1 MNEQEALMAKIR
13 SYQFAMWELH
23 IFLDTHPGDCK
34 AAQKQEEYRKIADD
48 LTAKYEAT
56 YGPVNVNSGNTSRW
70 AWISNPWPWDGAAP
84 MQNVNVQGTTKAME
98 NTMPWMNSPMPA
110 QTMPSSGNT
119 AVQGAARPME
129 NTMPW
134 MNSPMPAQTMP
145 SAGNTAVQGAARP
158 MENTM
163 PWMNGP
169 MPAQTM
175 PSAGNTAVQGAE
187 KAQGTAKPQT
197 NVLSWV
203 NSMPWRKDS
212 GK

>member
-134 MNSPMPAQTMP
+134 MNC
-145 SAGNTAVQGAARP
+145 
-158 MENTM
+158 
-163 PWMNGP
+163 P

>member
-1 MNEQEALMAKIR
+1 MNEQQALMTKIR

-34 AAQKQEEYRKIADD
+34 AAQKLEEYRKIADD

-84 MQNVNVQGTTKAME
+84 MQSANVQGTAKAME
-98 NTMPWMNSPMPA
+98 NTMPWMNSSMPA
-110 QTMPSSGNT
+110 QM
-119 AVQGAARPME
+119 
-129 NTMPW
+129 
-134 MNSPMPAQTMP
+134 
-145 SAGNTAVQGAARP
+145 
-158 MENTM
+158 
-163 PWMNGP
+163 
-169 MPAQTM
+169 M

-187 KAQGTAKPQT
+187 KVQGTAKPQT
-197 NVLSWV
+197 NMLSWV

>member
-110 QTMPSSGNT
+110 QTMPS
-119 AVQGAARPME
+119 
-129 NTMPW
+129 
-134 MNSPMPAQTMP
+134 
-145 SAGNTAVQGAARP
+145 
-158 MENTM
+158 
-163 PWMNGP
+163 
-169 MPAQTM
+169 
-175 PSAGNTAVQGAE
+175 AGNTAVQGAE